1 MEFKVEISPTA
12 LKNAKSYYQHIEK
25 DSQKHALHWYQE
37 LLRTIATLERL
48 PHRYALAPESKFID
62 LEIRHC
68 IYQKRYRILY
78 TIHEDTVRIHHIRH
92 TSQPLMKKV
101 NFIF

>member
-25 DSQKHALHWYQE
+25 DSRKHAIDWYQN
-37 LLRTIATLERL
+37 LLRTITALERL
-48 PHRYALAPESKFID
+48 PYRYALAPESKFID

-68 IYQKRYRILY
+68 IYRKRYRILY
-78 TIHEDTVRIHHIRH
+78 TINEDMVRIHHIRH
-92 TSQPLMKKV
+92 TSQPLMTEAH
-101 NFIF
+101 FTT